1 MKRTRSAF
9 PDGQQRMNSFTR
21 SRLHSRT
28 RPLADRCSEWSAI
41 GPVYQ
46 PRCSARADTFVPVTE
61 PVDTPL
67 LRRIREAVIGDDQV
81 MDGPYGPHRI
91 TYADYTASGRALSF
105 IEDFIRDEVLPRY
118 ANTHTESSGTGLQT
132 TRLRED
138 ARRIVGDAVGGD
150 EQTAVIFCGS
160 GATGAIDKLIGIMNL
175 RIPADLD
182 DRYHLSQ
189 HIPARER
196 PVVFVGPFEHHS
208 NEIPWRESIADVITI
223 PEDADGHIDL
233 SRLEAELVAHAHRAM
248 KIGSF
253 SAASNVTGIVSN
265 TCAIADVL
273 HRHGALSFWDFAA
286 AGPYVD
292 IDMYPQCAEHPL
304 AYKDAVFLS
313 PHKFVGGPGTPGVLV
328 VRRSLMTNRV
338 PDVVGGGTVAYVNPS
353 EHRYLDDPVHREEG
367 GTPAII
373 ESIRAG
379 LVFQLKQAVGVATI
393 KAREQ
398 SFWRRAVDMWS
409 GNPAIQVLGN
419 THSERLSIL
428 SFVVRRPEGRYLHHN
443 FVVALLSD
451 LFGIQSRGG
460 CSCAGPYGHRL
471 LGIDIERS
479 HEFEHE
485 ITQGCEGIKP
495 GWTRV
500 SFNYFISQTV
510 FQYLVDAVDLVAQ
523 HGWKLLP
530 EYRFDPASGLWR
542 HHHGPVEPPLRLAQ
556 LSYDPATGQLQ
567 RPRLDHERAPESALA
582 GYLDA
587 ARQRFDAAPGWSQNG
602 ASPAVLSAEFEHLRW
617 FDLPAESLTS

>member
-1 MKRTRSAF
+1 MSDAA
-9 PDGQQRMNSFTR
+9 Q
-21 SRLHSRT
+21 
-28 RPLADRCSEWSAI
+28 
-41 GPVYQ
+41 
-46 PRCSARADTFVPVTE
+46 
-61 PVDTPL
+61 TPL
-67 LRRIREAVIGDDQV
+67 LRHIRESVIGDDQV
-81 MDGPYGPHRI
+81 MDGPYGPRRI

-138 ARRIVGDAVGGD
+138 ARRIIADAVGAGT
-150 EQTAVIFCGS
+150 EFAVIFCGS
-160 GATGAIDKLIGIMNL
+160 GATGAIDKLIGVLNL

-189 HIPARER
+189 HIPLSER

-208 NEIPWRESIADVITI
+208 NELPWRESIADVVTI

-233 SRLEAELVAHAHRAM
+233 DRLECELVAHADRSL

-265 TCAIADVL
+265 TCAIADLL

-286 AGPYVD
+286 AAPYVD
-292 IDMYPQCAEHPL
+292 VEMSPRCAAHPMSS
-304 AYKDAVFLS
+304 KDAVFIS

-328 VRRSLMTNRV
+328 VRRSLLRNRV
-338 PDVVGGGTVAYVNPS
+338 PDVVGGGTVAYVNPT

-373 ESIRAG
+373 GSIRAG

-393 KAREQ
+393 KQHEE
-398 SFWRRAVDMWS
+398 SYWRRAIERWS
-409 GNPAIQVLGN
+409 ANPALQVLGN
-419 THSERLSIL
+419 THAERLSIV
-428 SFVVRRPEGRYLHHN
+428 SFVVRRPGGRYLHHN
-443 FVVALLSD
+443 FVVAVLSD

-485 ITQGCEGIKP
+485 ITLGCEGIKP

-500 SFNYFISQTV
+500 SFNYFISEAV
-510 FQYLVDAVDLVAQ
+510 FQYLVDAVDLVAK

-530 EYRFDPASGLWR
+530 EYRFDAATGLWR
-542 HHHGPVEPPLRLAQ
+542 HRNGAVEPPLRLSQ
-556 LSYDPATGQLQ
+556 LSYDATTGELR
-567 RPRLDHERAPESALA
+567 RPPLAAARAPESALA
-582 GYLDA
+582 GYLDD
-587 ARQRFDAAPGWSQNG
+587 ARRRLE
-602 ASPAVLSAEFEHLRW
+602 ASPDWEPSEPHAGAMSAEFEHLRW
-617 FDLPAESLTS
+617 FDLPDESLRA